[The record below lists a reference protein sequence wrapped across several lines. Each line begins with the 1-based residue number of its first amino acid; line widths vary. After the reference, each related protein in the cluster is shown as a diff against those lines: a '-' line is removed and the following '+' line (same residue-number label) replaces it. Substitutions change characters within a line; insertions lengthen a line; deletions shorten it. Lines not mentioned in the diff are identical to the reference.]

1 MKMTPAILTRRD
13 LLWRMPL
20 AVPAALHLAGATE
33 PARKPL
39 RGIFPIMQT
48 PFTGT
53 NQLDLPVLAKQ
64 VQFLDRAGV
73 HGMVWPQLASE
84 YSTLTVDERKAGAE
98 TLIAAAKSGGVKPA
112 MVIGV
117 QADTAAQ
124 AIEYARHATRLGADA
139 LIALPPQ
146 KEEGEEQILAYYKA
160 IGESSPL
167 PLFSQAI
174 GKMSVEFVARM
185 AREIPT
191 LRYLKDEAGPVHSRI
206 TEFRQ
211 RAPELASFTGF
222 HGKTLYEEM
231 VRGSAGTMPAVGFAD
246 LYVSAWELFEQGR
259 RKEAAEFCA
268 RALLMITSM
277 ETWGIEAL
285 KYVLHL
291 RGVFPNWK
299 VRRAGP
305 ARGGEFDEPARQ
317 AIRETL
323 DVVKPYF
330 RA

>member
-1 MKMTPAILTRRD
+1 MMTRRD
-13 LLWRMPL
+13 VLLRLPL
-20 AVPAALHLAGATE
+20 TLPAAVRLAAAAT
-33 PARKPL
+33 PGRKPL

-48 PFTGT
+48 PFTDG
-53 NQLDLPVLAKQ
+53 NKLDLPVLAKQ
-64 VQFLDRAGV
+64 VQFLDRTGV

-84 YSTLTVDERKAGAE
+84 YATLSVDERIAGAE
-98 TLIAAAKSGGVKPA
+98 TLIAAAKAGGARPA
-112 MVIGV
+112 VVIGV
-117 QADTAAQ
+117 QAGTHAQ
-124 AIEYARHATRLGADA
+124 ATDYARHATKLGADA

-146 KEEGEEQILAYYKA
+146 NEEGEEQILAYYKA

-206 TEFRQ
+206 TEFRR

-246 LYVSAWELFEQGR
+246 LYVSAWDLFEQGH
-259 RKEAAEFCA
+259 RKEAAEYCA

-299 VRRAGP
+299 VRRPGGAK
-305 ARGGEFDEPARQ
+305 GGEFDDPAKQ

-323 DVVKPYF
+323 EVVKPYF
-330 RA
+330 RT